1 MSALHAPHATG
12 QQSHEQRRRADLDH
26 DIVAVVA
33 MLAIL
38 ALTALCLLGQSI
50 LPL

>member
-1 MSALHAPHATG
+1 MSAIQAH
-12 QQSHEQRRRADLDH
+12 QSGRDGSDPGRRRADLDH
-26 DIVAVVA
+26 DLVAVVA

-38 ALTALCLLGQSI
+38 ALTAVCLLGQSM